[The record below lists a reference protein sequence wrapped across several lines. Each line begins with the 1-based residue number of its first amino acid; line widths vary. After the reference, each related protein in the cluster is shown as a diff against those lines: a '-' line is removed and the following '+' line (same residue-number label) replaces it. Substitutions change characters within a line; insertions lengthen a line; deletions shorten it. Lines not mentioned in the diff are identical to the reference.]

1 MSGIKPYTSD
11 KTYIDNTDYQAFI
24 DKDVKVQTK
33 QLILSYLEPIIV
45 ISLLVFCVYLVG
57 KNKQILPLAVYV
69 ALLFVYYFV
78 WKLL

>member
-1 MSGIKPYTSD
+1 MSSIKPYPSE
-11 KTYIDNTDYQAFI
+11 KNYIDSTDYQTFI

-57 KNKQILPLAVYV
+57 KNKQILPFAIYV
-69 ALLFVYYFV
+69 ALLFVYYIV
-78 WKLL
+78 WKQL